1 MDKKWIIIAIITVA
15 IIFLTE
21 VLRRVLTN
29 YYSKQLMNQLLSSDF
44 NGFFDTLNKKI
55 VQYLLPPFNR
65 DYLKLNAYIAQSDKK
80 KTDELFK
87 SFETKYLNAAQKEAV
102 NTKGFFYYLSLEEKG
117 NTRKYYDRLMETLT
131 DEVQK
136 RDIDRLFNTYII
148 KGKKYLKET
157 LEEIEDAPIEAKG
170 QLEALVAKMYENDG
184 NEEESDK
191 HLDLAMMYQQQLI
204 QKTEKEKEE

>member
-1 MDKKWIIIAIITVA
+1 MDKKWIYIAIAVVA
-15 IIFLTE
+15 IVILTE
-21 VLRRVLTN
+21 VLHRVLSSH
-29 YYSKQLMNQLLSSDF
+29 YSNKLMKQLLSGDF
-44 NGFFDTLNKKI
+44 DGMFITLENKF
-55 VQYLLPPFNR
+55 VQYLIPPFNR

-80 KTDELFK
+80 KADDMFK

-117 NTRKYYDRLMETLT
+117 STRKYHDILMETLS
-131 DEVQK
+131 DESQK

-157 LEEIEDAPIEAKG
+157 LDEIESAPIEAKG

-184 NEEESDK
+184 NEEECDR
-191 HLDLAMMYQQQLI
+191 HLDLAMMYQQQLA
-204 QKTEKEKEE
+204 KENTKEK